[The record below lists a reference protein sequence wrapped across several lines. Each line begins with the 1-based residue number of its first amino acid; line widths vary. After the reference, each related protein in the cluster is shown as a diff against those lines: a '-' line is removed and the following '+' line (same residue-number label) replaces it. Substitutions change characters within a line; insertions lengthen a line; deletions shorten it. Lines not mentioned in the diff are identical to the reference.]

1 MEAINRD
8 RIVHVSSTLVDGR
21 FVLRYAILNR
31 RTTMEHIDHATDI
44 IEKSLA
50 G

>member
-1 MEAINRD
+1 MEAVNSD
-8 RIVHVSSTLVDGR
+8 LQVHLSSTVVDSR
-21 FVLRYAILNR
+21 FVLRFAILNR
-31 RTTMEHIDHATDI
+31 RTTMEHIDHAIDI